1 MTATQ
6 SPRGCLHSSPVDAQ
20 CSLALPSIGG
30 QAGVQI
36 RGQWLHWKLALALL
50 STAFHVAGQP
60 GRSVQ
65 LWPWSYFFLS
75 LVGPGGTVCAAL
87 PCRWLRL
94 YVPSQVPLSLH
105 TRSKKASVLR
115 RGKRKAMWF
124 HCSVLL
130 SPDIFLNVGQQLC
143 ELCAVRVVRP
153 SFVWIPVHS
162 CQVFQLAFFVSAAV
176 SLTSC
181 CRLHVFSHYCLSP
194 SLCLVCHCIFSVSS
208 RRAQHLFRAVIY
220 LFLIILNAAAAVVL
234 SSLLTGC
241 RPSCDSILTLMQFF
255 YQEFHGVSFSS
266 SLCVFQ

>member
-1 MTATQ
+1 MHRQWAHVRGASFLTATQ

-130 SPDIFLNVGQQLC
+130 SPRYFFKRRAAV
-143 ELCAVRVVRP
+143 VRVV
-153 SFVWIPVHS
+153 
-162 CQVFQLAFFVSAAV
+162 CC
-176 SLTSC
+176 SC
-181 CRLHVFSHYCLSP
+181 CPAVFR
-194 SLCLVCHCIFSVSS
+194 VDS
-208 RRAQHLFRAVIY
+208 RTF
-220 LFLIILNAAAAVVL
+220 L
-234 SSLLTGC
+234 SS
-241 RPSCDSILTLMQFF
+241 
-255 YQEFHGVSFSS
+255 FST
-266 SLCVFQ
+266 CVFCLGCCFSD